1 MKKDDCD
8 HQRNEPNAENGFN
21 LAHKVEKL
29 SAKEQLI
36 PFAIP
41 SLAFKRFQSLDCS
54 RSDIVIMSEPLK
66 SRNQKRVHDRDEKD
80 DRCHSV
86 ERLLLNPGKKFAAE
100 SWI

>member
-1 MKKDDCD
+1 
-8 HQRNEPNAENGFN
+8 
-21 LAHKVEKL
+21 VEKL
-29 SAKEQLI
+29 SAKEQSI
-36 PFAIP
+36 PFAVP

-54 RSDIVIMSEPLK
+54 RSGIVIMSQPLK

>member
-1 MKKDDCD
+1 
-8 HQRNEPNAENGFN
+8 
-21 LAHKVEKL
+21 
-29 SAKEQLI
+29 
-36 PFAIP
+36 
-41 SLAFKRFQSLDCS
+41 
-54 RSDIVIMSEPLK
+54 MSEPLK